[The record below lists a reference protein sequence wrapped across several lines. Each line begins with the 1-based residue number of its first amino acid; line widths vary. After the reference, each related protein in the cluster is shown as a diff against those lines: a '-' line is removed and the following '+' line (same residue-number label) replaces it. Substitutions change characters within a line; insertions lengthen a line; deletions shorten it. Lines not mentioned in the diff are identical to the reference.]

1 MMSTPAW
8 LRAAGYFALAYRR
21 TWRGSMVTTF
31 LTPVLF
37 LAAMGVGLGSFVNK
51 GGHSAALGG
60 LSYLEFVAPG
70 LAATTAATIGASEA
84 LFPVM
89 AAIKWQKTY
98 FGMLATPLRVR
109 DVLAG
114 HLTWIAARVASAV
127 AAYLVVMAAFQ
138 ATRSIDT
145 LAVLPAGILVGMAFA
160 APLAAFAA
168 HQENEEAFP
177 LIFRLGL
184 IPLFLFSGVFFPISQ
199 LPSGLRFIAYL
210 SPLWHGV
217 DLCRRLTLGDLTP
230 GTAAIHVAYL
240 VGLAVFGLLAA
251 NRTFTRRLRV

>member
-1 MMSTPAW
+1 VTTPPW
-8 LRAAGYFALAYRR
+8 LRAVGYFALSYRR

-31 LTPVLF
+31 VTPVLY
-37 LAAMGVGLGSFVNK
+37 LAAMGVGLGSFVDK
-51 GGHSAALGG
+51 GGHSASLGG
-60 LSYLEFVAPG
+60 LSYLQFVAPG
-70 LAATTAATIGASEA
+70 LAATTAATIGASES

-89 AAIKWQKTY
+89 AAIRWQKTY
-98 FGMLATPLRVR
+98 FGMLATPLRVG

-114 HLTWIAARVASAV
+114 HLIWIAARIASAV

-145 LAVLPAGILVGMAFA
+145 VAVLPAGVLVGMSFA

-199 LPSGLRFIAYL
+199 LPSGLRVIAYF

-217 DLCRRLTLGDLTP
+217 DLCRQLTLGQLSP
-230 GTAAIHVAYL
+230 GSVAIHVGYL
-240 VGLAVFGLLAA
+240 VGLIAFGLVAST
-251 NRTFTRRLRV
+251 RTFTARLRT